1 MYLEQDVEITTYLEV
16 KSSQVKSSQV
26 KSSQVETDGAAVPL
40 QATQGYG
47 MSQEDDDE
55 EAGVR
60 PGAAEPDGEPAEG

>member
-1 MYLEQDVEITTYLEV
+1 M
-16 KSSQVKSSQV
+16 
-26 KSSQVETDGAAVPL
+26 ETDGAAVPL